1 VTPFTEDH
9 DLFRKTVRDFVER
22 ELRPRADEFE
32 EAGRLPREVFRKM
45 GELGFFGINYAE
57 DVGGAG
63 LDYGYVVAFAEELT
77 RARSGGLNTSILV
90 HAQMAT
96 PVLQQVGSEHI
107 RKTFLPGMISGEKI
121 FGLGVTEPG
130 AGSDVA
136 AIRTTARRDG
146 DHYVIDGAKTWITN
160 GGIADFITLLV
171 KTDPAA
177 GHRGMSL
184 VVFPTDTEGFSVGRV
199 LNKLGNHASNTAEL
213 SFDGCRI
220 PAANLIGEEGKGFYY
235 VMKNFQG
242 ERLIASI
249 NAVAAAERA
258 WEDAKKY
265 LEERHAFGAPL
276 ARLQVWRH
284 ELVDLLTQIE
294 AGRRLAYHA
303 ADLYDRRVE
312 ATKEISMAKAF
323 CGEMAIRVVDRCLQA
338 YGGYGYSE
346 EYPMARQYRDIRLCT
361 IGGGTTE
368 IMKEIIA
375 KAIGLG

>member
-1 VTPFTEDH
+1 GRVP
-9 DLFRKTVRDFVER
+9 RD
-22 ELRPRADEFE
+22 
-32 EAGRLPREVFRKM
+32 VFRKM
-45 GELGFFGINYAE
+45 GELGFFGIDYPE
-57 DVGGAG
+57 DVGGLG
-63 LDYGYVVAFAEELT
+63 LDYGYVVVFAEELT

-96 PVLQQVGSEHI
+96 PVLQQVGSEHV

-146 DHYVIDGAKTWITN
+146 DEYVIDGAKTWITN
-160 GGIADFITLLV
+160 GGIADYITLLV

-184 VVFPTDTEGFSVGRV
+184 VVFPTDTKGFTVGRV

-220 PAANLIGEEGKGFYY
+220 PRANLVGEEGKGFYY

-242 ERLIASI
+242 ERLIASV

-258 WEDAKKY
+258 WEDARRY

-294 AGRRLAYHA
+294 AGRRLCYHA
-303 ADLYDRRVE
+303 AELHDRRAE

-346 EYPMARQYRDIRLCT
+346 EYPLARQYRDIRLCT

-368 IMKEIIA
+368 IMREIIA
-375 KAIGLG
+375 KAIGLP

>member
-1 VTPFTEDH
+1 MNFGEDH

-22 ELRPRADEFE
+22 ELRPRAGEFE
-32 EAGRLPREVFRKM
+32 AAGRLPRDVFTKM
-45 GELGFFGINYAE
+45 GALGLFGINYPE

-96 PVLQQVGSEHI
+96 PVIDAVGSDHV
-107 RKTFLPGMISGEKI
+107 RRTFLPGMISGETI

-160 GGIADFITLLV
+160 GGIADYLTLLV
-171 KTDPAA
+171 KTDPGA

-184 VVFPTDTEGFSVGRV
+184 VVFPTATPGFSVGRV
-199 LNKLGNHASNTAEL
+199 LDKLGNHASNTAEL
-213 SFDGCRI
+213 AFDGCRV
-220 PAANLIGEEGKGFYY
+220 PVANLIGDEGKGFYY

-258 WEDAKKY
+258 WEDARRY
-265 LEERHAFGAPL
+265 LEERQAFGQPI
-276 ARLQVWRH
+276 ARFQIWRH
-284 ELVDLLTQIE
+284 ELVEMATQIE

-303 ADLYDRRVE
+303 ADLYDRKQE

-323 CGEMAIRVVDRCLQA
+323 CGEMAVRVVDRCLQA
-338 YGGYGYSE
+338 HGGYGYSE
-346 EYPMARQYRDIRLCT
+346 EYPMARQYRDIRLTT

-368 IMKEIIA
+368 IMREIIA
-375 KAIGLG
+375 KTLGLG

>member
-1 VTPFTEDH
+1 MTFTPEH

-22 ELRPRADEFE
+22 ELKPRADEFE
-32 EAGRLPREVFRKM
+32 AAGRVPRDVFRRM
-45 GELGFFGINYAE
+45 GELGFFGINYRE

-63 LDYGYVVAFAEELT
+63 LDYGYVVVFAEELS
-77 RARSGGLNTSILV
+77 RARCGGLNTAILV

-96 PVLQQVGSEHI
+96 PILEQVGSEHV

-121 FGLGVTEPG
+121 FALGVTEPG

-146 DHYVIDGAKTWITN
+146 GDYVIDGAKTWISN
-160 GGIADFITLLV
+160 GGIADFVTLLV
-171 KTDPAA
+171 KTAPEA

-184 VVFPTDTEGFSVGRV
+184 VVLPTDTKGFSVGKV
-199 LNKLGNHASNTAEL
+199 LPKLGHHASNTAEL
-213 SFDGCRI
+213 AFDGCRV
-220 PAANLIGEEGKGFYY
+220 PVRNLVGEEGKGFYY

-242 ERLIASI
+242 ERLIASV
-249 NAVAAAERA
+249 NCVAAAERA
-258 WEDAKKY
+258 WEDAY
-265 LEERHAFGAPL
+265 RYTHERQAFGQPI
-276 ARLQVWRH
+276 ARFQVWRH
-284 ELVDLLTQIE
+284 ELVDMATQIE

-303 ADLYDRRVE
+303 ADLHGRGVE

-323 CGEMAIRVVDRCLQA
+323 CAEMAIRVVDRCLQA
-338 YGGYGYSE
+338 HGGYGYSE
-346 EYPMARQYRDIRLCT
+346 EYPMARQYRDIRLSS

-375 KAIGLG
+375 KTLGLP

>member
-1 VTPFTEDH
+1 MTPFTEEH
-9 DLFRKTVRDFVER
+9 ELFRKTVRDFVER

-32 EAGRLPREVFRKM
+32 AAGKLPRELFRRM
-45 GELGFFGINYAE
+45 GDLGFFGINYAPE
-57 DVGGAG
+57 VGGAG
-63 LDYGYVVAFAEELT
+63 LDYWFVVAFAEELT

-90 HAQMAT
+90 HSQMAS
-96 PVLQQVGSEHI
+96 PILEQVGSPYVRE
-107 RKTFLPGMISGEKI
+107 TFLPKMISGEGI
-121 FGLGVTEPG
+121 FALGVTEPG

-146 DHYVIDGAKTWITN
+146 EHYVVDGAKTWISN
-160 GGIADFITLLV
+160 GGIADFVTLLV
-171 KTDPAA
+171 KTDPGA

-184 VVFPTDTEGFSVGRV
+184 LVFPTDTPGFTVGRV
-199 LNKLGNHASNTAEL
+199 LPKLGNHASNTAEL
-213 SFDGCRI
+213 SFDGCRV
-220 PAANLIGEEGKGFYY
+220 PVRNLIGDEGKGFYY

-258 WEDAKKY
+258 WEDAFKY
-265 LEERHAFGAPL
+265 TQERQAFGQPI
-276 ARLQVWRH
+276 ARFQVWRH

-303 ADLYDRRVE
+303 ADLYDRKVE

-346 EYPMARQYRDIRLCT
+346 EYPMARAYRDIRLVT

-368 IMKEIIA
+368 VMREIIA
-375 KAIGLG
+375 KSIGLP